1 MTPKRILLTGA
12 SGCVGHY
19 IADVLIHQTQHEL
32 FLLVRNPQKLRLSVD
47 TRPGIHLIVGD
58 MRQIEQQNKLL
69 KTIDVAIL
77 TAAVWGGAQDVF
89 DVNVIKTIRLMNLL
103 DPDVCEQVI
112 YFSTASILDQDCKP
126 LKKAGEI
133 GTDYIRAKYACHQ
146 RLSKL
151 AIAPHIT
158 TVFPTLV
165 FGGDSTKPYSHLS
178 SGITDVTKWIGLL
191 RFFRLEGSF
200 HFIHA
205 QDIAQVIA
213 YLVEHPPEL
222 DDSGRDRS
230 ANRRELV
237 LGSQP
242 ITVNQAIAD
251 ISAYLGKRIY
261 FRLPMPRWLIDLLIS
276 VFRIQMSA
284 WDRFCLNYRHFTH
297 RHFVNPST
305 YGLPMRC
312 ATVADLLAAS
322 GVSGCRVP
330 QMEIAAAPWVK
341 AESSSAESGRSRF

>member
-19 IADVLIHQTQHEL
+19 IADALIQQTQHEL
-32 FLLVRNPQKLRLSVD
+32 FLLVRNPQKFRLSVD

-58 MRQIEQQNKLL
+58 MRQIEQHNKLL

-89 DVNVIKTIRLMNLL
+89 DVNVVKTIRLMNLL

-112 YFSTASILDQDCKP
+112 YFSTASILDCEGKP
-126 LKKAGEI
+126 LKQAGEI

-151 AIAPHIT
+151 AIAPQIT

-178 SGITDVTKWIGLL
+178 GGITDVTKWIGLL
-191 RFFRLEGSF
+191 RFLKLDGSF

-205 QDIAQVIA
+205 QDIAQVITH
-213 YLVEHPPEL
+213 LVEHPPEL
-222 DDSGRDRS
+222 GE
-230 ANRRELV
+230 RRELV
-237 LGSQP
+237 LGSEP
-242 ITVNQAIAD
+242 ITVNRAIAD
-251 ISAYLGKRIY
+251 MSAYLGKRLY
-261 FRLPMPRWLIDLLIS
+261 FRIPLTRRLIDMLIAL
-276 VFRIQMSA
+276 FRIQMA
-284 WDRFCLNYRHFTH
+284 TWDRFCLDYRHFTY
-297 RHFVNPST
+297 RHFVNPTT

-312 ATVADLLAAS
+312 ATVAELLAAS
-322 GVSGCRVP
+322 GVPGCRVP
-330 QMEIAAAPWVK
+330 QVAIAPAPLVK
-341 AESSSAESGRSRF
+341 AESGSAE

>member
-32 FLLVRNPQKLRLSVD
+32 FLLVRNPQRFRLSVD

-69 KTIDVAIL
+69 KTINVAIL

-89 DVNVIKTIRLMNLL
+89 DVNVIKTVRLMNLL

-112 YFSTASILDQDCKP
+112 YFSTASILDREGKP
-126 LKKAGEI
+126 LKQAGEI

-151 AIAPHIT
+151 AIAPQIT

-165 FGGDSTKPYSHLS
+165 FGGDDTKPYSHLS
-178 SGITDVTKWIGLL
+178 GGITEVTKWIGLL
-191 RFFRLEGSF
+191 RFLKLDGSF

-205 QDIAQVIA
+205 QDIAQVVA
-213 YLVEHPPEL
+213 HLVEHPPEL
-222 DDSGRDRS
+222 GDSGTDCF

-237 LGSQP
+237 LGSEP
-242 ITVNQAIAD
+242 ITVNRAIAD
-251 ISAYLGKRIY
+251 MSAYLGKRIY
-261 FRLPMPRWLIDLLIS
+261 FRIPLTRRLIDLLI
-276 VFRIQMSA
+276 VLFRIQMAA
-284 WDRFCLNYRHFTH
+284 WDRFCLGYRHFTYQ
-297 RHFVNPST
+297 HFVNPST
-305 YGLPMRC
+305 YGLPMHC
-312 ATVADLLAAS
+312 ATVAELLAAS
-322 GVSGCRVP
+322 GVPGSRVP
-330 QMEIAAAPWVK
+330 PVAIAPAPLVK
-341 AESSSAESGRSRF
+341 AESGSAE